1 MEDDYWRF
9 VVEVVDTACERWQ
22 EADRG
27 IWEIRGEP
35 QHFVHSKVMCWQA
48 VDRGVA
54 LAEAYRRTERL
65 EHWRRTAAEI
75 RASVEGQGIDPDR
88 GCFVQ
93 AYGSR
98 ALDSALLL
106 IPGTG
111 FVRPDD
117 QVMVRTV
124 DALRQGLE
132 EDGLLLRYRTEHTDD
147 GLGTDRE
154 GMFLAC
160 TFWLAECLAGQGRT
174 AEAQAV
180 FDRVRATANDLGLF
194 AEEFDPERGETLGN
208 FPQGLSHL
216 SHIAAAAALQAELAA
231 GSQVGTGR

>member
-1 MEDDYWRF
+1 
-9 VVEVVDTACERWQ
+9 
-22 EADRG
+22 ADRG

-48 VDRGVA
+48 VDRGAA
-54 LAEAYRRTERL
+54 LAEAYGRTEHL
-65 EHWRRTAAEI
+65 ADWRRTADEI
-75 RASVEGQGIDPDR
+75 RASIEANGIDPER

-93 AYGSR
+93 AYGSQ

-111 FVRPDD
+111 FVAMDD
-117 QVMVRTV
+117 PVMVRTV
-124 DALRQGLE
+124 DAIREDLE
-132 EDGLLLRYRTEHTDD
+132 EEGLLLRYRTEHTDD

-160 TFWLAECLAGQGRT
+160 TFWLAECLAGQGRLT
-174 AEAQAV
+174 DAQAV
-180 FDRVRATANDLGLF
+180 FDRVRGTANDLGLF
-194 AEEFDPERGETLGN
+194 AEECDPVRRETLGN

-216 SHIAAAAALQAELAA
+216 SHIAAAAALARAA
-231 GSQVGTGR
+231 QRSEVGTGP